1 MSTHILIVDDN
12 KDIRN
17 FLIDF
22 LDAKGFKCTST
33 GSSEEALDIIRENSI
48 QVVVADIILPGISG
62 LELAAKIKREHP
74 AIDIIIMTGH
84 GREFSYEEAVRKGA
98 SDMVVKP
105 FRAEE
110 LQLRIE
116 RTLSEQRM
124 RSERKIILEELKRL
138 AITDDLTKLYNSR
151 HFYQRLKDE
160 INRCR
165 RYQTPLSLLLLDIDY
180 FKKYNDNYGHLEGN
194 KVLNSLGH
202 TIQTCLRSMDTAY
215 RYGGEEFTVLLPQTT
230 SDEAVT
236 VAIRIKDSVAKLPF
250 NPRDDETV
258 NISVSIGVAEYRHGD
273 TSEAFVRQA
282 DQAMYASKE
291 KGRNRV
297 TSAPLPDT
305 GTDPQPDTQ

>member
-12 KDIRN
+12 KDIRS

-22 LDAKGFKCTST
+22 LVAKGFKCTST
-33 GSSEEALDIIRENSI
+33 GSSEEALEIIRNNSI

-62 LELAAKIKREHP
+62 LELAAKIKKEHP
-74 AIDIIIMTGH
+74 SIDIIIMTGH
-84 GREFSYEEAVRKGA
+84 GREFSYEEAVRQGA

-138 AITDDLTKLYNSR
+138 AITDDLTKLYNAR

-194 KVLNSLGH
+194 KVLNALGS

-236 VAIRIKDSVAKLPF
+236 VAKRIKKSVAKLPF
-250 NPRDDETV
+250 KPKDDKIAHIT
-258 NISVSIGVAEYRHGD
+258 VSIGVAEYRHGD
-273 TSEAFVRQA
+273 TSEAFVKQA

-291 KGRNRV
+291 NGRNRV
-297 TSAPLPDT
+297 TVAPIPANWEEQ
-305 GTDPQPDTQ
+305 QPDSQ

>member
-1 MSTHILIVDDN
+1 MTTHILIVDDN

-22 LDAKGFKCTST
+22 LVAKGFKCTST
-33 GSSEEALDIIRENSI
+33 GSSEEALEIIEDNSI
-48 QVVVADIILPGISG
+48 HIVVADIILPGISG
-62 LELAAKIKREHP
+62 LELAAKIKQKHP
-74 AIDIIIMTGH
+74 GVDIIIMTGH
-84 GREFSYEEAVRKGA
+84 GREFSYEEAVRQGA

-124 RSERKIILEELKRL
+124 RTERKIILEELKRL

-160 INRCR
+160 INRSR
-165 RYQTPLSLLLLDIDY
+165 RYQTPLSLLLLDIDF
-180 FKKYNDNYGHLEGN
+180 FKNYNDNFGHLEGN
-194 KVLNSLGH
+194 KVLYALGN

-230 SDEAVT
+230 SSEAMT
-236 VAIRIKDSVAKLPF
+236 VANRIKDSAAQLTF
-250 NPRDDETV
+250 NPREGETAG
-258 NISVSIGVAEYRHGD
+258 ITVSIGVSEYRHGD
-273 TSEAFVRQA
+273 ASEIFVKRA
-282 DQAMYASKE
+282 DQAMYQSKE
-291 KGRNRV
+291 NGRNRV
-297 TSAPLPDT
+297 TILSPAEKT
-305 GTDPQPDTQ
+305 KE